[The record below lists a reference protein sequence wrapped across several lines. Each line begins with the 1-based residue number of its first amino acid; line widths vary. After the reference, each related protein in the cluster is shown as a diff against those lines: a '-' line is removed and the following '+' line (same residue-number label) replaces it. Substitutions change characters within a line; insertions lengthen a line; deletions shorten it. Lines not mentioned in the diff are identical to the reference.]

1 MPIPMFNWPLLRAVA
16 LLKRIAISLE
26 QLVAIERQR
35 TPAPRPIRKAE
46 ISVASVADWNKK
58 WEEEHPVYDTGE
70 EGEP

>member
-1 MPIPMFNWPLLRAVA
+1 MILAWQLSRAVVW
-16 LLKRIAISLE
+16 LKRLALAQE
-26 QLVAIERQR
+26 ALVAIERQR

-58 WEEEHPVYDTGE
+58 WEEEHPVYDGE